1 MKNET
6 VIELNDSDD
15 EVDTTVRSVK
25 QEQNV
30 VPNNQPVNEVV
41 SNAPVT
47 NGTNGL
53 NVTIKTERLD
63 EPEVGS
69 STQQTRAPTPL
80 TSYNDIIQETKH
92 FEQYGER
99 LIAFELTN
107 QPPIATD
114 LKANRNA
121 GLPTNNDVDQKIAS
135 DSLDPNANANKAAG
149 SPQTQVTSTSLLA
162 SNEPIVDGTKALNFV
177 MIDHQYARAHTST
190 EGPTAVID
198 KFDGE
203 NLQQGFDAEVT
214 VKVEPMDDVQSS
226 HPVYNYYP
234 EVIDLISDQEDV
246 ANETMDKGQSDND
259 DDNDECDKSLA
270 TIQRVNQSVYNT
282 RAGGHFKAGRWQKL
296 TNQQTGCNDTKCST
310 CNIIHKNPIERPHKC
325 STCSKRF
332 VRAGDLARH
341 MKGHENK
348 FRCSICQKG
357 LPDASSCQSHKYHC
371 KFTRFECHLCKKQ
384 LGKIKELLKHS
395 KRMHIGRKIRRFTC
409 PARLPNS
416 KFHFDLSKLK
426 YNLDHRT

>member
-1 MKNET
+1 MKNEN

-15 EVDTTVRSVK
+15 EVDTTVQPVK

-30 VPNNQPVNEVV
+30 VQNDQPVNEVV

-80 TSYNDIIQETKH
+80 ISYIDNSQETKH

-107 QPPIATD
+107 QPPIAND
-114 LKANRNA
+114 LKTNQNA
-121 GLPTNNDVDQKIAS
+121 GLTTNNDVDQGIAS
-135 DSLDPNANANKAAG
+135 DSLNPNVNKAAG

-190 EGPTAVID
+190 EGPTAATA
-198 KFDGE
+198 KFDCE
-203 NLQQGFDAEVT
+203 NLQQEFDAAVT

-226 HPVYNYYP
+226 LPAYNYYP

-259 DDNDECDKSLA
+259 DDNDECDQSLA
-270 TIQRVNQSVYNT
+270 ITQRVNQSVYNT

-296 TNQQTGCNDTKCST
+296 ANQQTGCNDAKCST
-310 CNIIHKNPIERPHKC
+310 CNINRKNPIERPHKC

-332 VRAGDLARH
+332 ARAGDLVRH
-341 MKGHENK
+341 MKGHENQ
-348 FRCSICQKG
+348 FRCSICQMG

-395 KRMHIGRKIRRFTC
+395 KRMHIGKKIRQFTC
-409 PARLPNS
+409 PARLLNPKFSFDMS
-416 KFHFDLSKLK
+416 KFK
-426 YNLDHRT
+426 YNPGHRT